1 MIKAFIIS
9 VLVAIFFGFV
19 AFYYKNV
26 AEEQERVKN
35 VYMGNN
41 LVLLGRMKKVY
52 NDKVE
57 TDRTNEELRQA
68 IRDDKGSSF
77 NWGEDIS
84 TTVPVRTLIRMH
96 KERNTVR

>member
-9 VLVAIFFGFV
+9 VLVAVFFGFV
-19 AFYYKNV
+19 AYYYKNV
-26 AEEQERVKN
+26 AEEQERAKN

-41 LVLLGRMKKVY
+41 LVLLGRLKKVY

-77 NWGEDIS
+77 NWSEDIS
-84 TTVPVRTLIRMH
+84 TTLPIRHLKQLHKNRASVR
-96 KERNTVR
+96 